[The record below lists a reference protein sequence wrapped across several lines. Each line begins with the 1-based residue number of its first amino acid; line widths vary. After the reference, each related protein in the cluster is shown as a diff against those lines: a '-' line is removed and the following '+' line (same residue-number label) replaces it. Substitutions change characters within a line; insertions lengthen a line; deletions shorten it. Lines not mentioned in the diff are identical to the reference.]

1 MASSVTI
8 NVYYEYNLLQGRAG
22 LHAGNSVSQRSSR
35 CQPPSSAIQ
44 KLALCVLRP
53 SSPLVPDFDLTTP
66 HSFIMRSFL
75 TLSLILPSV
84 LAAPFKFPTHH
95 QHVGL
100 SLTIKAYRSFYSLVL
115 LLVTLLRHRRRRLS
129 KPSSCPRPPW
139 QTRTSPTHWTL

>member
-1 MASSVTI
+1 MFIMSIICCRDVQ
-8 NVYYEYNLLQGRAG
+8 VYTPGILSANDPVDVSHQTQPYK
-22 LHAGNSVSQRSSR
+22 NSLFAFSR
-35 CQPPSSAIQ
+35 
-44 KLALCVLRP
+44 LRP